1 MALPF
6 SSVQGRVSVRAACR
20 ARGSRLRSARWREG
34 PGVWGPGKGS
44 GLGGGAQAR
53 RGFPRPCVCLSV
65 SWAIARSSPPFFSLF
80 APSSSVYGSPL
91 GAQHCHRRGET
102 AESETPVFLYS
113 SRGGFFSLAPL
124 GTSRPSSLP
133 AVPCSVLITI
143 PGLHPPDAS
152 SLPRPR
158 CDNQKCLQ
166 PFPSVPPFQ
175 NR

>member
-1 MALPF
+1 MSQEGSLRRSRRREKEKEAEGVALLEQEVAVREA
-6 SSVQGRVSVRAACR
+6 SSPCR
-20 ARGSRLRSARWREG
+20 D
-34 PGVWGPGKGS
+34 

>member
-20 ARGSRLRSARWREG
+20 WREAARWREG